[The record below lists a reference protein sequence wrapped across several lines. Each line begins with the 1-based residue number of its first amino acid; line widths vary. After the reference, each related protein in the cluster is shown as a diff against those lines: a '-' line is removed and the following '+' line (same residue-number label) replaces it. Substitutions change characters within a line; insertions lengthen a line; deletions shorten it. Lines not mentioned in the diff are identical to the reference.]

1 MDSPASESLAIDVFE
16 MRLVDIN
23 TVELAQLHALSIAVG
38 WPHRAEDWQFMRGI
52 GRGIVALDEIN
63 RALGSAMWFPYTD
76 TLTAVGM
83 VITSPRLQALG
94 TGQWLMKRILT
105 ECEGQA
111 FRLNATRAARRL
123 YLSLDFNRQKTVFQC
138 QGEAN
143 LRESLSESW
152 PCPSETADLRPLVEA
167 DLARVIDRDAK
178 AYGVPRTNLITG
190 LFQQS
195 TSYGLFRSG
204 QLEAF
209 ALCRRFGRGHV
220 VGPVVASCDED
231 AIAVVAPHVAAHER
245 HFLRL
250 DTHLEAGQFRTF
262 IDRAGLPVHDTVT
275 TLSLRAGFID
285 PNRRNTGQPVTY
297 ALASQA
303 FG

>member
-1 MDSPASESLAIDVFE
+1 MDSPASESLAVDVFE
-16 MRLVDIN
+16 MRLADIDAVD
-23 TVELAQLHALSIAVG
+23 LAQLHALSIAVG
-38 WPHRAEDWQFMRGI
+38 WPHRAEDWQLMRGI
-52 GRGIVALDEIN
+52 GRGIVALDEID
-63 RALGSAMWFPYTD
+63 RVLGSAMWFPYTES
-76 TLTAVGM
+76 LAAVGM

-94 TGQWLMKRILT
+94 TGQWLMKRIMA
-105 ECEGQA
+105 ECEGRA
-111 FRLNATRAARRL
+111 FRLNATRAALRL

-143 LRESLSESW
+143 WPESWSESW
-152 PCPSETADLRPLVEA
+152 PRPSETAELRPLVEA
-167 DLARVIDRDAK
+167 DLAGIIARDAE
-178 AYGVPRTNLITG
+178 AYGVPRTKLITG
-190 LFQQS
+190 LLQQS
-195 TSYGLFRSG
+195 SGHGLFRSD

-231 AIAVVAPHVAAHER
+231 AIAVVAPHVVAHER

-250 DTHLEAGQFRTF
+250 DTHLEAGPFRTF
-262 IDRAGLPVHDTVT
+262 IEHAGLSVYDTVT
-275 TLSLRAGFID
+275 TLSLHAGFTD
-285 PNRRNTGQPVTY
+285 PNRRNASQPVTY

>member
-1 MDSPASESLAIDVFE
+1 MESPGSESLAVDVFE
-16 MRLVDIN
+16 IRLADIN
-23 TVELAQLHALSIAVG
+23 TVDLAQLHALSIAVG
-38 WPHRAEDWQFMRGI
+38 WPHRAEDWQFMRSI
-52 GRGIVALDEIN
+52 GRGIVALDEID
-63 RALGSAMWFPYTD
+63 RVLGSAMWFPYSE
-76 TLTAVGM
+76 TLAAVGM

-94 TGQWLMKRILT
+94 TGQWLMKRIMA
-105 ECEGQA
+105 ECEDRA
-111 FRLNATRAARRL
+111 FRLNATRAALRL

-143 LRESLSESW
+143 WPESW
-152 PCPSETADLRPLVEA
+152 PRRSETAGLRPLVEA
-167 DLARVIDRDAK
+167 DLARIIDRDAQ
-178 AYGVPRTNLITG
+178 AYGVPRAQLIAG

-195 TSYGLFRSG
+195 RGHGLFRLD

-231 AIAVVAPHVAAHER
+231 AIAVVAPHIVAHER

-250 DTHLEAGQFRTF
+250 DTHLGAGPFRTF
-262 IDRAGLPVHDTVT
+262 IERAGLSVYDTVT
-275 TLSLRAGFID
+275 TLSLGAEFID
-285 PNRRNTGQPVTY
+285 PNRRDAGGPVTY

>member
-1 MDSPASESLAIDVFE
+1 MESPGSESLAIDVFK
-16 MRLVDIN
+16 MRLADIN
-23 TVELAQLHALSIAVG
+23 TVDLAQLHALSIAVG

-52 GRGIVALDEIN
+52 GRGIVALDEID
-63 RALGSAMWFPYTD
+63 RVLGSAMWFPYTE
-76 TLTAVGM
+76 TLAAVGM

-94 TGQWLMKRILT
+94 TGQWLMKRVMA
-105 ECEGQA
+105 ECEGRT
-111 FRLNATRAARRL
+111 FRLNATRAALRL

-143 LRESLSESW
+143 RPEAW
-152 PCPSETADLRPLVEA
+152 PRPSETADLRPLVEA
-167 DLARVIDRDAK
+167 DLARIIDRDAQ
-178 AYGVPRTNLITG
+178 AYGVPRTKLITG
-190 LFQQS
+190 LLQQS
-195 TSYGLFRSG
+195 SGYGLFRLD

-220 VGPVVASCDED
+220 IGPVVASCDED
-231 AIAVVAPHVAAHER
+231 AIAIVAPHVVAHER

-262 IDRAGLPVHDTVT
+262 IERAGLSVYDTVT
-275 TLSLRAGFID
+275 TLSLRAEFID
-285 PNRRNTGQPVTY
+285 PNRRNAGQPVTY

>member
-1 MDSPASESLAIDVFE
+1 MDSPSSESLAIDVFE

-23 TVELAQLHALSIAVG
+23 AVDLAQLHALSIAVG

-63 RALGSAMWFPYTD
+63 RVLGSAMWFPYTE

-94 TGQWLMKRILT
+94 TGQWLMKRVMT
-105 ECEGQA
+105 ECEGLA

-143 LRESLSESW
+143 TSESW
-152 PCPSETADLRPLVEA
+152 PRPPETADLRPLVEA
-167 DLARVIDRDAK
+167 DLARVIDCDAQ
-178 AYGVPRTNLITG
+178 AYGVPRAKLITG
-190 LFQQS
+190 LVPQS
-195 TSYGLFRSG
+195 NGFGLFRSG
-204 QLEAF
+204 QLAAF

-250 DTHLEAGQFRTF
+250 DTHLQAGQFRTF
-262 IDRAGLPVHDTVT
+262 VDRAGLSVYDTVT
-275 TLSLRAGFID
+275 TLSLGAEFID
-285 PNRRNTGQPVTY
+285 PNRRNAGQPVTY

>member
-1 MDSPASESLAIDVFE
+1 MDSPDSKSLAVDVFE
-16 MRLVDIN
+16 MRLADIDTVD
-23 TVELAQLHALSIAVG
+23 LAQLHALSIAVG

-52 GRGIVALDEIN
+52 GRGIVALDEID
-63 RALGSAMWFPYTD
+63 RVLGSAMWFPYTE
-76 TLTAVGM
+76 TLAAVGM

-94 TGQWLMKRILT
+94 TGQWLMKRIMA
-105 ECEGQA
+105 ECEGRA
-111 FRLNATRAARRL
+111 FRLNATRAALRL

-143 LRESLSESW
+143 WPESW
-152 PCPSETADLRPLVEA
+152 SRPSETAELRPLVEA
-167 DLARVIDRDAK
+167 DLARIIACDAQ
-178 AYGVPRTNLITG
+178 AYGVPWTKLITG
-190 LFQQS
+190 LLQQS
-195 TSYGLFRSG
+195 SGYGLFRSD
-204 QLEAF
+204 QLAAF

-231 AIAVVAPHVAAHER
+231 AIAVVAPHVVAHER

-250 DTHLEAGQFRTF
+250 DTHLEAGPFRTF
-262 IDRAGLPVHDTVT
+262 IERAGLSVYDTVT
-275 TLSLRAGFID
+275 TLSLGAEFID
-285 PNRRNTGQPVTY
+285 PNRRHAGQPVTY